1 MSMNRVIS
9 RLSGPLRRAWR
20 VRGFGVHSPFAY
32 SYLRTV
38 IRPGRG
44 ARYYAED
51 ELASRRDRLLYRIGV
66 EAGEGRMVTLA
77 DTEMVPVANDD
88 VRTYVALTPRSA
100 RALQRWASEQDCGV
114 LFRSPRMAV
123 FCLRRGIP
131 SQSIEVA
138 MP

>member
-1 MSMNRVIS
+1 MLR
-9 RLSGPLRRAWR
+9 RLSGPIRRAWR

-51 ELASRRDRLLYRIGV
+51 ELSSRKARLLYRIEV
-66 EAGEGRMVTLA
+66 EAGKGQVVTLPDSDSA
-77 DTEMVPVANDD
+77 PVPTDGA
-88 VRTYVALTPRSA
+88 RTYVALTPRSA
-100 RALQRWASEQDCGV
+100 RALQSWASGHDCGV